1 MQNSGKTSRS
11 RHRKKTRAGFAAPG
25 IERLSCPRFKMIH
38 PFLCWLGILLSFGV
52 SLALFTSGRLDVDK
66 YFYIPALLLIGFYTM
81 HAILTDKQQ
90 YQHRTIRQVIPKAIG
105 KYIMWGL
112 VIYGVS
118 RFYAAHP
125 LYGPNYDPHG
135 NLIEDFTLNTRKF
148 FGDFLKLFL
157 MLGLPY
163 FFLAEKFRYCIDN
176 VMGDP
181 YLRLLSLLKC
191 LWRRKFRLIG
201 RRLLKKSYKR
211 IYLMAIIRIHYVP
224 IMLGQV
230 HYWLNRLT
238 SFIEQPN
245 FEWNLTSSVMIA
257 TRLVWAVD
265 ANNGAIGYFWESWFT
280 KSRFREIDMNP
291 LHWFVVL
298 LCYVPFVG
306 LAGRFVP
313 FPSPSGNSAQLVSS
327 SPFNYA
333 IEIVLLIFLVSYVI
347 SGSALNFATSNLC
360 YKKIQTKGPYAIVR
374 HPATTCKLLFF
385 FLAFFRFRAAYTI
398 AGCISYLVWM
408 IVYICR
414 ALVEESF
421 LKKFPDYR
429 AYMQKTRY
437 RFIPRIC

>member
-11 RHRKKTRAGFAAPG
+11 RHRKKIRTGFAAPG
-25 IERLSCPRFKMIH
+25 SERLSCPKFKMIH
-38 PFLCWLGILLSFGV
+38 PFLCWLGIFLSFGV
-52 SLALFTSGRLDVDK
+52 SLALFTSGLLDVQE

-90 YQHRTIRQVIPKAIG
+90 YQRRTIRQVIPKAIG

-112 VIYGVS
+112 VIYGVT
-118 RFYAAHP
+118 RFYAVHP
-125 LYGPNYDPHG
+125 LYR
-135 NLIEDFTLNTRKF
+135 DFTPNTRRF
-148 FGDFLKLFL
+148 FGDFLTLFL
-157 MLGLPY
+157 ILGLPY
-163 FFLAEKFRYCIDN
+163 FFCAEKFRYCIDN

-181 YLRLLSLLKC
+181 YLRILSLFKY
-191 LWRRKFRLIG
+191 LWKRKFRLIG

-224 IMLGQV
+224 IMFEQIYGLLKNV
-230 HYWLNRLT
+230 T
-238 SFIEQPN
+238 DSFEHPN
-245 FEWNLTSSVMIA
+245 LQWNLTSSLLVA
-257 TRLVWAVD
+257 TWLVWAID
-265 ANNGAIGYFWESWFT
+265 ANNGGVGYFWESWFT
-280 KSRFREIDMNP
+280 KTRFREIDMNP

-298 LCYVPFVG
+298 ICYVPFVG
-306 LAGRFVP
+306 LAGQFVP
-313 FPSPSGNSAQLVSS
+313 FPSPSGNSAQLLSS
-327 SPFNYA
+327 SSFNSA
-333 IEIVLLIFLVSYVI
+333 IEIVLLIFLVLYVL
-347 SGSALNFATSNLC
+347 SGSVLNFATSNLC

-374 HPATTCKLLFF
+374 HPATTFKLLFF

-398 AGCISYLVWM
+398 AGCISYLIWM

-429 AYMQKTRY
+429 AYMKKTRY